1 MNLIG
6 HRGAAAVA
14 PENTLA
20 GIRQGLQ
27 EGADGLEIDVRRSKD
42 GRIVVIHDNDTG
54 RTTGQP
60 GRVAERTL
68 AEIQSL
74 DAGSWKG
81 PAWAGEKVPTL
92 ESVLAAV
99 PDGKR
104 LLIEIKCEPEV
115 LDELERLLAA
125 SGRRPDETALIAF
138 DLSTIRQ
145 AKQRMPQHPA
155 YWIQGTTPRWDAL
168 AGRPSGSVDELIE
181 TCHKSGLDGLSLAYQ
196 SEIAR
201 QHVQRL
207 CKLGKTICV
216 WTVNDA
222 AAARRLLALGVET
235 IVSDCPGRLRAE
247 LAGG

>member
-6 HRGAAAVA
+6 HRGAAAMA

-27 EGADGLEIDVRRSKD
+27 DGADGVEIDVRLSKD
-42 GRIVVIHDNDTG
+42 GRIVVIHDADTG

-60 GRVAERTL
+60 GRVAEQTL
-68 AEIQSL
+68 AEIQRL

-81 PAWAGEKVPTL
+81 PTWAGEKIPTL
-92 ESVLAAV
+92 DAVLAAV
-99 PDGKR
+99 PGGKR
-104 LLIEIKCEPEV
+104 LLIELKCDAEV
-115 LDELERLLAA
+115 LDELERLLGDC
-125 SGRRPDETALIAF
+125 GRRPGETAVISF
-138 DLSTIRQ
+138 DLPTIRQ

-168 AGRPSGSVDELIE
+168 AGRPTGSVDELIE
-181 TCHKSGLDGLSLAYQ
+181 TCQQSGLDGLSLAYQ

-201 QHVQRL
+201 RHVDRI

-216 WTVNDA
+216 WTVNDV
-222 AAARRLLALGVET
+222 AAARRLLALGVEM
-235 IVSDCPGRLRAE
+235 IVSDCPGWLRAE
-247 LAGG
+247 LERE

>member
-27 EGADGLEIDVRRSKD
+27 DGADGLEIDVRLSKD
-42 GRIVVIHDNDTG
+42 GRIVVIHDADTG

-60 GRVAERTL
+60 GRVAEQTL
-68 AEIQSL
+68 AEIQRL

-81 PAWAGEKVPTL
+81 SAWAGEKIPTL

-99 PDGKR
+99 PVGKR
-104 LLIEIKCEPEV
+104 LLIEVKCGPEV
-115 LDELERLLAA
+115 LGELERLLADC
-125 SGRRPDETALIAF
+125 GRRPEETAVMAF
-138 DLSTIRQ
+138 DLATIRQ

-155 YWIQGTTPRWDAL
+155 WWIQGTTPRWDAL
-168 AGRPSGSVDELIE
+168 AGRPSGSVEELIE
-181 TCHKSGLDGLSLAYQ
+181 TCQQSGLDGLSLACQ

-201 QHVQRL
+201 RHVDRL
-207 CKLGKTICV
+207 HELDKAICV

-222 AAARRLLALGVET
+222 VTARRLLALGVET

>member
-1 MNLIG
+1 MHLIG

-27 EGADGLEIDVRRSKD
+27 DGADGLEIDVRLSKD
-42 GRIVVIHDNDTG
+42 GRIVVIHDADTG

-60 GRVAERTL
+60 GRVAEQTL
-68 AEIQSL
+68 AELQRL

-81 PAWAGEKVPTL
+81 PAWAGEKIPTL

-99 PDGKR
+99 PGGKR
-104 LLIEIKCEPEV
+104 LLIEVKCGPEV
-115 LDELERLLAA
+115 LGELERLLAA
-125 SGRRPDETALIAF
+125 CGRRPEETAVISF
-138 DLSTIRQ
+138 DLPTIRQ
-145 AKQRMPQHPA
+145 AKQRMPRHPA

-168 AGRPSGSVDELIE
+168 AGRPTGSVDELIE
-181 TCHKSGLDGLSLAYQ
+181 TCQQSGLDGLSLAYQ

-201 QHVQRL
+201 RHVDRL
-207 CKLGKTICV
+207 RELGGSICV

-222 AAARRLLALGVET
+222 DAARRLLALGVET
-235 IVSDCPGRLRAE
+235 VVSDCPAWLRAE

>member
-27 EGADGLEIDVRRSKD
+27 DGADGLEIDVRLSKD
-42 GRIVVIHDNDTG
+42 GRIVVIHDADTG

-60 GRVAERTL
+60 GRVAEQTL
-68 AEIQSL
+68 AEVQQL

-81 PAWAGEKVPTL
+81 PAWAGEKIPTL

-99 PDGKR
+99 PGGKR
-104 LLIEIKCEPEV
+104 LLIEVKCGPEV

-125 SGRRPDETALIAF
+125 CGRRPDETAVISF
-138 DLSTIRQ
+138 DLPTVRQ

-155 YWIQGTTPRWDAL
+155 YWIQGTTPRWDPL
-168 AGRPSGSVDELIE
+168 AGHPRGSVDELIE
-181 TCHKSGLDGLSLAYQ
+181 TCQESGLDGLSLAYQ
-196 SEIAR
+196 SEITPR
-201 QHVQRL
+201 HVERL
-207 CKLGKTICV
+207 HELGKTICV

-235 IVSDCPGRLRAE
+235 IVSDCPGWLRAE